1 MVTIKESLAEVLK
14 EEPKNFTESI
24 DLAINLKEVDM
35 SLPKNKID
43 AEVVLPKGRGVD
55 VKVGIFATGDL
66 ALKAKNIADFVIT
79 PESMDTYFK
88 NKRASVKFINQ
99 VNFFLAETSLMP
111 VIGKKLG
118 IYLGPRNKMP
128 KPIPPTLDPAPIVS
142 TLKKT
147 VKVRTKDKKTFHVP
161 IGTVK
166 MSVDDLNENY
176 AAVMKLVTSKLENG
190 VSNIRSV
197 YVKKTMGK
205 AHRVNIE

>member
-24 DLAINLKEVDM
+24 DLAINLKDVDM
-35 SLPKNKID
+35 SQPKNKID
-43 AEVVLPKGRGVD
+43 AEVVLPKGRGID

-66 ALKAKNIADFVIT
+66 ALKSKNIADFVIT

-88 NKRASVKFINQ
+88 NKRTSVKFINQ

-128 KPIPPTLDPAPIVS
+128 KPIPPTLDPAPVVS

-190 VSNIRSV
+190 ASNIRSV

-205 AHRVNIE
+205 AHKVNIE

>member
-24 DLAINLKEVDM
+24 DLAINLKDVDM
-35 SLPKNKID
+35 SQPKNKID
-43 AEVVLPKGRGVD
+43 AEVVLPKGRGID

-66 ALKAKNIADFVIT
+66 ALKSKNIADFVIT

-88 NKRASVKFINQ
+88 NKRSSVKFINQ

-128 KPIPPTLDPAPIVS
+128 KPIPPTLDPAPVVS

-190 VSNIRSV
+190 ASNIRSV

-205 AHRVNIE
+205 AHKVNIE

>member
-1 MVTIKESLAEVLK
+1 MVTIKESLAEILK

-43 AEVVLPKGRGVD
+43 AEVVLPKGRGID

-88 NKRASVKFINQ
+88 NKRTSVKFINQ

-128 KPIPPTLDPAPIVS
+128 KPIPPTLDPAPVVS

-205 AHRVNIE
+205 AHKVNLE